1 MFVRIKGLKISK
13 INPSDIKLNEGTWA
27 LTKSIDERVE
37 QGNFWISKI
46 EELKE
51 NIYPIFG
58 DDILFNGFDNAIKR
72 INELMTIPESEIS
85 ESMNEE
91 VTIPPELAN
100 QYLSIKKQVLD
111 KQTKKDRLM
120 KSVNQVDNEINI
132 LSKNLIAIEVKA
144 ADLSGQAEKTQDQA
158 QKQAAQAA
166 QQNAEAVANAPT
178 VESFSFSI
186 DDWWKTHVTE
196 GDTQDL
202 DDYMNHE
209 GDWGDED
216 TEVITE
222 PDEAEDSESLEG
234 DYVFTIKV
242 DVAEEDGE
250 DIIAKFYKN
259 EDDDF
264 WRVRV
269 VQGDEQPLED
279 MQFDPELDMVEI
291 IEKIAEIPGYS
302 ETQEMETQEYE
313 DLLDDKD
320 IIDQAF
326 YDDIIKEE

>member
-1 MFVRIKGLKISK
+1 MFTRIKGV
-13 INPSDIKLNEGTWA
+13 KLR
-27 LTKSIDERVE
+27 L
-37 QGNFWISKI
+37 
-46 EELKE
+46 
-51 NIYPIFG
+51 
-58 DDILFNGFDNAIKR
+58 
-72 INELMTIPESEIS
+72 
-85 ESMNEE
+85 NEE
-91 VTIPPELAN
+91 VTIPPELAS
-100 QYLSIKKQVLD
+100 QYLSVKKQMLD

-120 KSVNQVDNEINI
+120 KSVNQVDNEMNI
-132 LSKNLIAIEVKA
+132 LSKNLIAIETKA
-144 ADLSGQAEKTQDQA
+144 AQMSGQEEQQQEKV
-158 QKQAAQAA
+158 KQQQMDAAK
-166 QQNAEAVANAPT
+166 QNAEAVANAPVT
-178 VESFSFSI
+178 EDINI
-186 DDWWKTHVTE
+186 DAWWRTNVTE

-209 GDWGDED
+209 GDWAEEEED
-216 TEVITE
+216 PEIITE

-234 DYVFTIKV
+234 DYVFTLKV
-242 DVAEEDGE
+242 EVAEEEGE
-250 DIIAKFYKN
+250 DIIAKFFKN

-302 ETQEMETQEYE
+302 EIEEMETQEYE
-313 DLLDDKD
+313 DLLDDKE

>member
-1 MFVRIKGLKISK
+1 MFIRIKGLR
-13 INPSDIKLNEGTWA
+13 L
-27 LTKSIDERVE
+27 
-37 QGNFWISKI
+37 
-46 EELKE
+46 
-51 NIYPIFG
+51 
-58 DDILFNGFDNAIKR
+58 
-72 INELMTIPESEIS
+72 
-85 ESMNEE
+85 NEE

-100 QYLSIKKQVLD
+100 QYLTVKKQVLD

-132 LSKNLIAIEVKA
+132 LSKNLIAIETKA
-144 ADLSGQAEKTQDQA
+144 AEMSGQKEQSQEQA
-158 QKQAAQAA
+158 QQQAAKSA
-166 QQNAEAVANAPT
+166 QQNVEAIANAPT
-178 VESFSFSI
+178 VESFSI
-186 DDWWKTHVTE
+186 DDWWRTHVTE

-202 DDYMNHE
+202 DDFMNHT
-209 GDWGDED
+209 GDWSDDED
-216 TEVITE
+216 SEIITE
-222 PDEAEDSESLEG
+222 PDEAEDNESLEG
-234 DYVFTIKV
+234 DYVFTIRV
-242 DVAEEDGE
+242 EVSEEDGE

-302 ETQEMETQEYE
+302 EIEEMETQEYE
-313 DLLDDKD
+313 DLLDDKE
-320 IIDQAF
+320 IIDQTF